1 MVIDT
6 DPLRKRVEVEDEKC
20 ARVDVRGT
28 SWDVES
34 WRSAKNA
41 SLARATPA
49 RLPRLAHARACGGGG
64 VMMAVRP
71 AARAALTAASAHEA
85 TTATV
90 VVHATRLWRRRR
102 AGGREAGRE
111 SGLDGDVGA
120 RGDDGDAGGARNAP
134 VAAAAC

>member
-6 DPLRKRVEVEDEKC
+6 DPLRNRVEEEDEEC
-20 ARVDVRGT
+20 DRLDVRGT

-49 RLPRLAHARACGGGG
+49 RLPRLAHA
-64 VMMAVRP
+64 
-71 AARAALTAASAHEA
+71 
-85 TTATV
+85 
-90 VVHATRLWRRRR
+90 TRLWRRRR
-102 AGGREAGRE
+102 DDGREAGRA
-111 SGLDGDVGA
+111 SGFDGGVGA
-120 RGDDGDAGGARNAP
+120 RGDDGDGGGARNAP

>member
-49 RLPRLAHARACGGGG
+49 RLPWLRRRRRWCRTQRA
-64 VMMAVRP
+64 
-71 AARAALTAASAHEA
+71 
-85 TTATV
+85 
-90 VVHATRLWRRRR
+90 LWRRR
-102 AGGREAGRE
+102 ADGREAGRA
-111 SGLDGDVGA
+111 SGFDGGVGA
-120 RGDDGDAGGARNAP
+120 RGDDGDDGGARNAP